1 MSGRTLYAKSA
12 LTLCLALVLLAG
24 CAPAPAQA
32 APEAE
37 RTFFAMDTVMT
48 FAAYGDRAA
57 EAGRRWSGRR
67 IG

>member
-48 FAAYGDRAA
+48 L
-57 EAGRRWSGRR
+57 RR
-67 IG
+67 